1 MPVWKAVALHAWQ
14 VLGSGAGDVVG
25 TGVTQCLSATSRN
38 YLNGLDQCQQ
48 IQTAV
53 AVCLCF
59 LLLIT

>member
-14 VLGSGAGDVVG
+14 VVGA
-25 TGVTQCLSATSRN
+25 GVTQCLSAAARN

-48 IQTAV
+48 IQTA

-59 LLLIT
+59 LLLLT